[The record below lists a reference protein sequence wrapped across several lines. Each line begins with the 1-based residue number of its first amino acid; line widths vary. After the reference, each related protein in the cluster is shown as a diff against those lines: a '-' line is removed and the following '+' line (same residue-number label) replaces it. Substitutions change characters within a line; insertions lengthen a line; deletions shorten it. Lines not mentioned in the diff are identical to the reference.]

1 MSSRR
6 VRVRQ
11 AAVTSTAAVLCMGC
25 LVWSFAAAN
34 EPSNLFNPL
43 TALLA
48 VFGLLSNLFA
58 ARWNEWL
65 EVSGS
70 LVAALLAAAFLG
82 PAAAFAVVVVAEGI
96 AWLVERLS
104 PMALPM
110 NILSLGAPAVLA
122 AVVFREVIPAGP
134 DEGGIYF
141 LAFGAI
147 AFVAAGL
154 NLLLS
159 SVGRFLHD
167 GRRLATRH
175 TFIKQMLPVWSI
187 NIALT
192 VAIASVYAEAGL
204 SVVALLLAG
213 ILALTYQLRLVAR
226 ANERARQYA
235 SLSWGVLSGMI
246 RNVDMRDGRTA
257 RHCAAV
263 AQFARDIAAEAGLPE
278 RERELAHTA
287 GLLHD
292 VGKFALSDRVME
304 RGVNLNETDWK
315 GIRRHP
321 ELGAAMLKD
330 LGVYGPI
337 AEIIRT
343 HHERLDGRGYP
354 AGLTGERI
362 PEAAKIIAVA
372 EVYDTLTAEDTY
384 RVRMSSFEALTE
396 LRRVAGRQLE
406 SRYVEALADVL
417 QGTGTEY
424 RHAGGADFDRELA
437 LERRIGEAASAEGA
451 SA

>member
-1 MSSRR
+1 LLCAIWVVVARGE
-6 VRVRQ
+6 VAHVVDPLTLLL
-11 AAVTSTAAVLCMGC
+11 AAFA
-25 LVWSFAAAN
+25 LV
-34 EPSNLFNPL
+34 SNLL
-43 TALLA
+43 GA
-48 VFGLLSNLFA
+48 
-58 ARWNEWL
+58 EWDESL
-65 EVSGS
+65 EISGS
-70 LVAALLAAAFLG
+70 LVAALLAAAFVG
-82 PAAAFAVVVVAEGI
+82 PLAALVVVVVAEGA
-96 AWLVERLS
+96 AWAIERLR
-104 PMALPM
+104 PIALPQ
-110 NILSLGAPAVLA
+110 NLLGLGLPAVA
-122 AVVFREVIPAGP
+122 AAETLRTVVPDGPEAG
-134 DEGGIYF
+134 GVFYV
-141 LAFGAI
+141 AFGA
-147 AFVAAGL
+147 AALAAAAL
-154 NLLLS
+154 NLLI
-159 SVGRFLHD
+159 VRAIHALHD
-167 GRRLATRH
+167 GRRLGTEPV
-175 TFIKQMLPVWSI
+175 FIKQMLPVWSV

-192 VAIASVYAEAGL
+192 VAIASVYAEAGI

-263 AQFARDIAAEAGLPE
+263 AQFARDIAAEAGLSE

-337 AEIIRT
+337 AEIIHT

-354 AGLTGERI
+354 AGLEGERI
-362 PEAAKIIAVA
+362 PEVAKIIAVA

-406 SRYVEALADVL
+406 SRYVEALAGVL
-417 QGTGTEY
+417 QGTDTEY
-424 RHAGGADFDRELA
+424 RHAGGADFDHELA

>member
-1 MSSRR
+1 MI
-6 VRVRQ
+6 VI
-11 AAVTSTAAVLCMGC
+11 AAFACLLCTVWAVASGEPAGVIHPLTLILATFG
-25 LVWSFAAAN
+25 LV
-34 EPSNLFNPL
+34 SNLL
-43 TALLA
+43 GA
-48 VFGLLSNLFA
+48 
-58 ARWNEWL
+58 EWDESL
-65 EVSGS
+65 EISGS
-70 LVAALLAAAFLG
+70 LVAALLAAAFVGPVAALVVVAVAEGAAWAIERLRPIALPQNLLGLGFPAVAVAEGLSATVPSG
-82 PAAAFAVVVVAEGI
+82 PAAGGAF
-96 AWLVERLS
+96 
-104 PMALPM
+104 
-110 NILSLGAPAVLA
+110 
-122 AVVFREVIPAGP
+122 
-134 DEGGIYF
+134 Y
-141 LAFGAI
+141 LAFGA
-147 AFVAAGL
+147 AALGAAAL
-154 NLLLS
+154 NL
-159 SVGRFLHD
+159 VIVRVIHVLHD
-167 GRRLATRH
+167 GRRLTNE
-175 TFIKQMLPVWSI
+175 TSFIKQMLPVWGI

-263 AQFARDIAAEAGLPE
+263 AQFARDIATEAGLPE

-321 ELGAAMLKD
+321 ELGATMLKD

-337 AEIIRT
+337 AEIIRA
-343 HHERLDGRGYP
+343 HHERPDGRGYP
-354 AGLTGERI
+354 AGVTGERI
-362 PEAAKIIAVA
+362 PEVAKIIAVA

-396 LRRVAGRQLE
+396 LRRVAGKQLE
-406 SRYVEALADVL
+406 GRYVEALAGVL
-417 QGTGTEY
+417 EGTGTEY
-424 RHAGGADFDRELA
+424 RHAGDADFDRELA
-437 LERRIGEAASAEGA
+437 LERRIGEAATAEGA
-451 SA
+451 PA